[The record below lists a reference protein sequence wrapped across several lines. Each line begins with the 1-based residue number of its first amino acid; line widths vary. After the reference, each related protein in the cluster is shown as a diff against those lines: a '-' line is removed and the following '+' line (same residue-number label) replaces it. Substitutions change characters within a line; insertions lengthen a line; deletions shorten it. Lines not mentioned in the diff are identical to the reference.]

1 MMKKSILIPS
11 LILSVILLTVGC
23 NKKLKQT
30 DSNFKRIDT
39 PFDASKYYSDK
50 KHYRATGQGKSLDLT
65 VAKRIAETNARQAMA
80 SQIEVKVRSVGEQ
93 FLQNRE
99 ISNKLETTSKF
110 EDLTRTVIDE
120 TLTQVK
126 IVGQQSFQN
135 KKKKSGEYIHYV
147 AMEMPTTAIVDEM
160 ANKISA
166 DETLKQDFELQKF
179 REIYQKELEE
189 FKNDN

>member
-1 MMKKSILIPS
+1 MKNSFV
-11 LILSVILLTVGC
+11 LSFLVLAIIALMTGC
-23 NKKLKQT
+23 SKKLKQT
-30 DSNFKRIDT
+30 DNKYKKIDA

-50 KHYRATGQGKSLDLT
+50 KHYRSTGQGKSLDLT

-99 ISNKLETTSKF
+99 ISNKIETTSKY

-126 IVGQQSFQN
+126 IIGQQSFQN
-135 KKKKSGEYIHYV
+135 KKRKSGEYIHYV
-147 AMEMPTTAIVDEM
+147 AMEMPTAAIASKM
-160 ANKISA
+160 ANKISV
-166 DETLKQDFELQKF
+166 DESLKQDFDLEKF
-179 REIYQKELEE
+179 REIYLQELEDFE
-189 FKNDN
+189 NNR